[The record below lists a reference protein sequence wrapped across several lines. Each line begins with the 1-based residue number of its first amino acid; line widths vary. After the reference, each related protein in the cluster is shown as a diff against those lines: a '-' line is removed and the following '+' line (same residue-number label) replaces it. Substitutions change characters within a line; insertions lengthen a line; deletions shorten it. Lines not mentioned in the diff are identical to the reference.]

1 MQILHVLNLS
11 IPMQCGYSFRT
22 QSILEHQRQQGWQTT
37 HLTSAKHEWTGQM
50 EEVVDGLPFY
60 RTRASTGLMTRGPVM
75 NQMAVING
83 LAERLTEVVKKEN
96 PDVLHAHSP
105 ALTGMAALRVG
116 KRFDLPVVYECRAFW
131 EDAAVDQGTSKEG
144 GLRYKLTHALETHVF
159 RKADAITTICEGLKN
174 DIVSRGIATDKV
186 TIIPNAIDLDKFKVT
201 HLKDVRLVDELG
213 LEHAKVLGFIGSF
226 FSFEGLALLL
236 EALPMVLRDHPE
248 VKVLLVGGG
257 EQDQQLRAQ
266 IAKSGLGN
274 HVIMT
279 GRVPYQDVDRY
290 YSLVDLFVYPR
301 LSMRLTELVT
311 PLKPLEA
318 MAQGRL
324 VVASDIGGHRELIED
339 GKTGWLFKAGDARH
353 LALCI
358 EKVMASRGQWEQVRQ
373 NARQYIV
380 EHRNWGVGM
389 RRYRKVYQSVIGKSL
404 SLDEITTTR
413 VSES

>member
-1 MQILHVLNLS
+1 MRILHVLNIS

-22 QSILEHQRQQGWQTT
+22 QSILERQRQQGWHTA
-37 HLTSAKHEWTGQM
+37 HLTSAKHEWTGDMQQ
-50 EEVVDGLPFY
+50 VVDGLPFY
-60 RTRASTGLMTRGPVM
+60 RTRVATGLIARAPVM
-75 NQMAVING
+75 NQIAIING
-83 LAERLTEVVKKEN
+83 LAKRLAEVVKKEK

-116 KRFDLPVVYECRAFW
+116 KQFGLPVVYECRAFW
-131 EDAAVDQGTSKEG
+131 EDASVDQGTSKEG
-144 GLRYKLTHALETHVF
+144 GLRYKLSHALETHVF
-159 RKADAITTICEGLKN
+159 RKADAITTICEGLKT
-174 DIVSRGIATDKV
+174 DIVSRGIAADKV
-186 TIIPNAIDLDKFKVT
+186 TIIPNAIDLDKFKVNPV
-201 HLKDVRLVDELG
+201 KDVRLIDELG
-213 LEHAKVLGFIGSF
+213 LGHAKVLGFIGSF
-226 FSFEGLALLL
+226 FSFEGLSLLL
-236 EALPMVLRDHPE
+236 KALPMILRNHPE

-257 EQDQQLRAQ
+257 EQDENLRRQ
-266 IAKSGLGN
+266 IDKTNLGE

-279 GRVPYQDVDRY
+279 GRVPYSEVDRY

-339 GKTGWLFKAGDARH
+339 GKTGWLFKADDPRH

-358 EKVMASRGQWEQVRQ
+358 EKVMESRGAWEQVRL
-373 NARQYIV
+373 NARQYV
-380 EHRNWGVGM
+380 EEQRNWGVGM
-389 RRYRKVYQSVIGKSL
+389 RRYRKVYHSVIDKS
-404 SLDEITTTR
+404 SSFGTMSNTR